1 MKRKE
6 IFVILLFIFTVAVYA
21 DLKRDIFPAG
31 DIKKQKEILDE
42 SDVDHTGLATLA
54 WNLAGHTG
62 TASNFAGFSGA
73 GAATFYPESDYV
85 LVDGTRAFTGVVTIE
100 GVGTG
105 GYTAYDLKVGDTDG
119 SPTYGM
125 IQIGNA
131 SIGRTSHTDGI
142 DLDGAVLFRNIAGP
156 VTSEIEFIFVES
168 TATTCRFALPKS
180 GVGNATYNPRSM
192 LIAGPAP
199 ADTDFVKVSYWQG
212 QGIFDNL
219 ACDTAS
225 DGADLGVQNDL
236 EVEGDIFVDSIKES
250 TTDAGATIESVL
262 LKDGNIT
269 GTDVDISAGTGD
281 YSSTGTIASGKHTIT
296 GTGTAPLFEVKNT
309 ANNCRV
315 IINRD
320 DAAALGFNVGATKV
334 GPVFD
339 SDVGNTYAISS
350 QTLANILAGT
360 GGTTR
365 WSINS
370 SGDVIGTGTLTGHT
384 SITVDNINLNGNTIT
399 GSGPP
404 GLHITA
410 AAPITIGAA
419 GTNVVSIN
427 HSTGAMI
434 FTGTAS
440 LPYGTMFAFQS
451 AIVVTVSS
459 ANEWEEVTAGL
470 SGGSESLTVFQNNH
484 EIRVVNGGHYLISWT
499 MSAQTTAAN
508 QEIMAGVTIN
518 SADNNTAIG
527 ASSTCIQQS
536 ANHATIVAGNK
547 SVSLSGSVHCDLAAS
562 DVVSLCVLNET
573 ASSNITVE
581 HVTFTINMVGGT

>member
-1 MKRKE
+1 MTFKE

-21 DLKRDIFPAG
+21 DVKRDTFPSE
-31 DIKKQKEILDE
+31 DIKKQKEIIDE
-42 SDVDHTGLATLA
+42 SDVIHSGLASLA
-54 WNLAGHTG
+54 WNIAGHTG

-73 GAATFYPESDYV
+73 GAAAFYPESDYV

-296 GTGTAPLFEVKNT
+296 SSTSPQLNVESGSGVANFLLHPDSDGACTLQSLAGSARLFFESGTSFLIRHSTAANQIAGNPGTG
-309 ANNCRV
+309 
-315 IINRD
+315 
-320 DAAALGFNVGATKV
+320 ATTV
-334 GPVFD
+334 WTIGD
-339 SDVGNTYAISS
+339 
-350 QTLANILAGT
+350 
-360 GGTTR
+360 
-365 WSINS
+365 
-370 SGDVIGTGTLTGHT
+370 SGDVVGAGILTGHT

-410 AAPITIGAA
+410 AAPITIGDG
-419 GTNVVSIN
+419 GTTNYVSVN
-427 HSTGAMI
+427 HSTSDMTFVGGAGLI
-434 FTGTAS
+434 FGS
-440 LPYGTMFAFQS
+440 FWGNNIAF
-451 AIVVTVSS
+451 
-459 ANEWEEVTAGL
+459 VTAGGTGTF
-470 SGGSESLTVFQNNH
+470 SVISDADITVGQTNGTTFQNNQ
-484 EIRVVNGGHYLISWT
+484 ELDIGAFLGMYLVNYSV
-499 MSAQTTAAN
+499 TAKGTGAN
-508 QEIMAGVTIN
+508 KHLV
-518 SADNNTAIG
+518 TAIG
-527 ASSTCIQQS
+527 VDSGAGDVAQNDGRSHAITLGS
-536 ANHATIVAGNK
+536 AELAMGGTAILDLSATDEVSVMITNETDNTNITIEH
-547 SVSLSGSVHCDLAAS
+547 VSLSIVQ
-562 DVVSLCVLNET
+562 
-573 ASSNITVE
+573 
-581 HVTFTINMVGGT
+581 VGGT